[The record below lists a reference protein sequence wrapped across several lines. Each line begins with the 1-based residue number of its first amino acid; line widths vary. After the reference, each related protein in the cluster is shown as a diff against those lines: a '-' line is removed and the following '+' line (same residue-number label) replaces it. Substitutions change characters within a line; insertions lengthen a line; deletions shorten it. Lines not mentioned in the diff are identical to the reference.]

1 MAKELSDEELNL
13 KIKARRR
20 LIGAVA
26 LTLAVVVILPM
37 VLESEPKSGG
47 QDIELRIPS
56 PEEVP
61 PLIPAMPVPEPLAEP
76 AANDVAVPPASPVP
90 VMVAAPEKPAT
101 EAPALPK
108 PAVLPAPASASAE
121 KPVVSTENVAAG
133 GSYVLQVGAYSN
145 ASTAKK
151 QYAQLKSWGFKAYTE
166 KSGNTTRVRVGP
178 YTERDK
184 VDKVSKLLENHG
196 LKPSIVTLK

>member
-26 LTLAVVVILPM
+26 LTLAVVVVLPM
-37 VLESEPKSGG
+37 VLESEPKSSG

-56 PEEVP
+56 PEDVP
-61 PLIPAMPVPEPLAEP
+61 PLIPAMPAPEPEPIVEP
-76 AANDVAVPPASPVP
+76 AASDVAVAPISPAP
-90 VMVAAPEKPAT
+90 VMVAAPEKPAI
-101 EAPALPK
+101 EPSALPK
-108 PAVLPAPASASAE
+108 PAASPAPVE

-133 GSYVLQVGAYSN
+133 VSYVLQVGAYSN
-145 ASTAKK
+145 TSTAKK
-151 QYAQLKSWGFKAYTE
+151 QYAQLKSWGFKVYTE

-178 YTERDK
+178 YAERDK
-184 VDKVSKLLENHG
+184 VDKVAKLLENHG
-196 LKPSIVTLK
+196 LKPSVVTLK